1 MGKRKSIHLIRNSAS
16 SNLKQMHTH
25 THTHTHTHAHTHTR
39 EIKKKKTLERTTIKE
54 EITLPTT
61 NWACYQFL
69 NEQ

>member
-1 MGKRKSIHLIRNSAS
+1 MGKRKSKHLIRNSAS
-16 SNLKQMHTH
+16 SKQKQTH
-25 THTHTHTHAHTHTR
+25 THTHTHTHTR

-61 NWACYQFL
+61 NRACYQFL